1 MMNHYKIK
9 LKSIIKYFTTISL
22 IFFISCT
29 SESKDTPLPSESGTT
44 VKITNPI
51 RTNLTEY
58 INLNANTIF
67 LNKEIIRSTF
77 LGFIEKIYK
86 NIGDVV
92 KIGDPIFLIRTKESS
107 ASDSLHIDIGNKIF
121 KGTITIKV
129 QANGI
134 LTSLNYNTGDYVSEG
149 EQLAI
154 ISNPSSLRINLNV
167 PYQYVSKINYGSICT
182 ILLPNGKTV
191 KANIQKIIP
200 SIDPA
205 SQTQT
210 FILSLDGS
218 ESLPENLNV
227 NVQIPLS
234 FVKDAL
240 TLPKSAVMS
249 NETLEKFWVMKL
261 INDSTAV
268 QVDIQKGIENDSLIQ
283 IVKPQFNLNDRIIFD
298 GAYGLPDT
306 ANVMI
311 TK

>member
-1 MMNHYKIK
+1 MKKESKISFK
-9 LKSIIKYFTTISL
+9 NIIKYFVYLSL
-22 IFFISCT
+22 IFFISCS
-29 SESKDTPLPSESGTT
+29 SENKNADSPVEQGTPVRIANL
-44 VKITNPI
+44 V
-51 RTNLTEY
+51 RTDLTES

-67 LNKEIIRSTF
+67 LNKEIVRSTF
-77 LGFIEKIYK
+77 QGFIEKIYK
-86 NIGDVV
+86 NIGDAVN
-92 KIGDPIFLIRTKESS
+92 IDDSLFLIRTKESS
-107 ASDSLHIDIGNKIF
+107 ASDSLQIRIGNRVF

-134 LTSLNYNTGDYVSEG
+134 LTFLNYNTGDYVSES

-167 PYQYVSKINYGSICT
+167 PYQYVSKISHRSICT

-191 KANIQKIIP
+191 RANIQRVLP
-200 SIDPA
+200 SVDPA

-210 FILSLDGS
+210 FILNLDAG
-218 ESLPENLNV
+218 EILPENLNV

-234 FVKDAL
+234 YSKNAL

-249 NETLEKFWVMKL
+249 NETLEKYWVMKL
-261 INDSTAV
+261 INDSTAIRI
-268 QVDIQKGIENDSLIQ
+268 DIQKGIENDSLIQ

-306 ANVMI
+306 AKVMI
-311 TK
+311 TQ

>member
-77 LGFIEKIYK
+77 QGFIEKIYK

-107 ASDSLHIDIGNKIF
+107 ASDSLHIGIGNKIF

-167 PYQYVSKINYGSICT
+167 PYQ
-182 ILLPNGKTV
+182 
-191 KANIQKIIP
+191 
-200 SIDPA
+200 
-205 SQTQT
+205 
-210 FILSLDGS
+210 
-218 ESLPENLNV
+218 
-227 NVQIPLS
+227 
-234 FVKDAL
+234 
-240 TLPKSAVMS
+240 
-249 NETLEKFWVMKL
+249 
-261 INDSTAV
+261 
-268 QVDIQKGIENDSLIQ
+268 
-283 IVKPQFNLNDRIIFD
+283 
-298 GAYGLPDT
+298 
-306 ANVMI
+306 
-311 TK
+311 

>member
-51 RTNLTEY
+51 RANLTEY

-107 ASDSLHIDIGNKIF
+107 ASDSLHIGIGNKIF

>member
-107 ASDSLHIDIGNKIF
+107 ASDSLHIGIGNKIF

-200 SIDPA
+200 SVDPT

>member
-44 VKITNPI
+44 VKLTNPI

-77 LGFIEKIYK
+77 QGFIEKIYK

-107 ASDSLHIDIGNKIF
+107 ASDSLHIGIGNKIF